1 MTMQLQQL
9 QKSLA
14 NTADPPLAEQ
24 ALRRLVQASEQ
35 AAGENSA
42 RLREELATSSP
53 FRERLLAV
61 LGASVALGDHLVQR
75 AALGA
80 ADWEVLGAE
89 QPQTPPLGLV
99 LPTTSAAQLR
109 CAYRRELLRIAAADL
124 TGQLPIMS
132 VAAQLS
138 DLADATVNAA
148 MQMAAEPNTELA
160 VLALGKCGA
169 RELNYVSD
177 VDVLF
182 LTERTELAARATA
195 CARRVMQICHE
206 VAWRIDPG
214 LRPEG
219 QQGPLVRTLDSY
231 VAYYQRWAD
240 SWEFQALLKAR
251 WVVGPPA
258 GSPVAQGWSEQ
269 ITPLVWRAASRP
281 NFVAD
286 AQAMRRR
293 VEQRVNSHIGHIGV
307 AAYYDI
313 KLGPGGLR
321 DIEFAVQLLQLVH
334 GQGDPAL
341 RSADTV
347 SALSALTDGG
357 YIGRDDGAAL
367 HDSYCFLRIVEH
379 RLQLRSLRRTHQLV
393 ADPVQLRWLA
403 RSLGYHRLTG
413 GQRPGDA
420 VELFLTDWRRHSA
433 QVRQLHEKLF
443 YRPLLTAVVR
453 LPSDSVR
460 LTPDAARHRLASLGF
475 ADPPGALAH
484 VAALSTGVSR
494 RAAIQRALLPVI
506 LAELAQAADPDAGL
520 LAYRRVSE
528 QLGRSPWFLRLMRDG
543 GVLALRLAKVLGHSK
558 YIANLLERDVHGL
571 NLLASDDDLVPRSR
585 TQLVELLTIATRR
598 MLSEPSLAPTPES
611 GAVLGRAIAALRSRR
626 RHELLRI
633 ACADVCG
640 LLPFTNVGPALSDL
654 TDAVLGVA
662 LEAALAQMAA
672 QHAGVLPMRLAVI
685 AMGRYGGQESS
696 YASDAD
702 VLFVYEPQPGV
713 DAGVASAAAQGVARQ
728 LIQLLAQPGPDPG
741 LVIDTDLRPEGR
753 GGSLAAS
760 LGAYERYYQT
770 RSQLWES
777 QALLRAR
784 WVAGDAAVGAAFIE
798 LIDPLRYPKAGLNN
812 DQLRELKRMKARVE
826 TERLPRGGDPS
837 SHLKLG
843 RGALVD
849 VEWTVQLMQLRHV
862 YTTPALRTPRT
873 LQALHAERGAGL
885 IDEADC
891 AALERAWLMVSRLRD
906 AVTLVRGSAADQ
918 LPRTGRELSGVVRLA
933 SDGASDEVGVFT
945 DTYLRTTRQARKAVD
960 RLLAG

>member
-1 MTMQLQQL
+1 MQLQQL

-14 NTADPPLAEQ
+14 NTADPPLAERT
-24 ALRRLVQASEQ
+24 LSRLVQASEQ
-35 AAGENSA
+35 ATGKNSA
-42 RLREELATSSP
+42 RLRNELATSSP
-53 FRERLLAV
+53 LRERLLAV

-80 ADWEVLGAE
+80 ADWEVLGVE
-89 QPQTPPLGLV
+89 QPQVLA

-124 TGQLPIMS
+124 TGQLPIML

-148 MQMAAEPNTELA
+148 MQMAAEPGSKLA

-182 LTERTELAARATA
+182 LTERTEQTMRATTS
-195 CARRVMQICHE
+195 ARGLMRICHE
-206 VAWRIDPG
+206 VAWQIDPG

-219 QQGPLVRTLDSY
+219 QQGALVRTLDSY

-251 WVVGPPA
+251 WIA
-258 GSPVAQGWSEQ
+258 GVSAESPIAQGWLEQ
-269 ITPLVWRAASRP
+269 ITPLVWRAANRP
-281 NFVAD
+281 NFVLD

-293 VEQRVNSHIGHIGV
+293 VEQRANRHIGV

-341 RSADTV
+341 RSAGMV
-347 SALSALTDGG
+347 SALAALTDGG
-357 YIGRDDGAAL
+357 YIGREDGAAL
-367 HDSYCFLRIVEH
+367 HDSYCFLRIMEH

-403 RSLGYHRLTG
+403 RSLGYHRVTG

-420 VELFLTDWRRHSA
+420 VELFLADWRRHSA

-443 YRPLLTAVVR
+443 YRPLLTAVAR
-453 LPSDSVR
+453 LPSDAVR
-460 LTPDAARHRLASLGF
+460 LTPDAARHRLATLGF

-558 YIANLLERDVHGL
+558 YIANLLERDAHGL

-585 TQLVELLTIATRR
+585 VQLVELLTTATKR
-598 MLSEPSLAPTPES
+598 MLSEPHLPPAPEP
-611 GAVLGRAIAALRSRR
+611 GAVLRRAIAALRSRR
-626 RHELLRI
+626 QHELLRI

-640 LLPFTNVGPALSDL
+640 MLPSTNVGPALSDL

-662 LEAALAQMAA
+662 LEAALVQLAA
-672 QHAGVLPMRLAVI
+672 RHCGALPMRLAVI

-702 VLFVYEPQPGV
+702 VLFVYEPQPGA
-713 DAGVASAAAQGVARQ
+713 DPGVASAAAQGVA
-728 LIQLLAQPGPDPG
+728 
-741 LVIDTDLRPEGR
+741 
-753 GGSLAAS
+753 
-760 LGAYERYYQT
+760 
-770 RSQLWES
+770 W
-777 QALLRAR
+777 
-784 WVAGDAAVGAAFIE
+784 
-798 LIDPLRYPKAGLNN
+798 
-812 DQLRELKRMKARVE
+812 
-826 TERLPRGGDPS
+826 
-837 SHLKLG
+837 
-843 RGALVD
+843 
-849 VEWTVQLMQLRHV
+849 QLM
-862 YTTPALRTPRT
+862 
-873 LQALHAERGAGL
+873 
-885 IDEADC
+885 
-891 AALERAWLMVSRLRD
+891 
-906 AVTLVRGSAADQ
+906 
-918 LPRTGRELSGVVRLA
+918 
-933 SDGASDEVGVFT
+933 
-945 DTYLRTTRQARKAVD
+945 
-960 RLLAG
+960 RLLAERRSGSRAGYRCRSSSGRSRWAACGQPRRV